1 MPLVHGTLLN
11 KRYKILEELGQGG
24 MGAVYKAIDE
34 NLGVTV
40 AVKENFFLTDEYA
53 CQFQREAKILASL
66 RHPNLPRVLDY
77 FVIEQQGQYLVMDYI
92 EGDDLREW
100 IERKEVISEVEVIQ
114 IGTAICNALIYLHSR
129 QPAIV
134 HRDIKPGNVKIT
146 PDGEVVLVD
155 FGLVKVMLS
164 GEVTSVSARA
174 MTPGYS
180 PPEQYGA
187 APTDTRTDIFSLGA
201 TLYATLTSMIPED
214 SLERATSDVKLTPVR
229 RITPRV
235 SKRLAKVIEKSL
247 EIRFED
253 RYQTAQEFKA
263 ALLKAYDNSPGDK
276 VINDQLGG
284 EDLKEQPIVES
295 SVLTAKS
302 PRKRSATF
310 RWIRHILQS
319 IGAAWFLFSAILLSL
334 LIILFSSALS
344 FDGVSGTSAQ
354 AQASATIT
362 QSNLL
367 AMSGLDEIDIG
378 AVINGR
384 KESQTPIVISAKPSA
399 MTFDMDSLPVS
410 DMDSLPVS
418 EEIIIPPPLPT
429 PTALGGSAGVLAFV
443 SDRSGLPQIWLSDIS
458 RQSEWQ
464 ITDMQDGACQPA
476 WSPDG
481 EQLVFISPCPGK
493 RSTYTGSSLY
503 TIDVDG
509 QNLKR
514 LPPSLEGDYDP
525 AWSPD
530 GTQIAYTSLFNGL
543 PQICLFNLK
552 DLSIECI
559 SDGNYPEH
567 QPAWSKD
574 GTLLAFIRR
583 RYSNEIWI
591 MNPDGSNVRQFSLS
605 GTLEVSSPTWN
616 EDDSVIIFNQQ
627 IVKGNPSPI
636 LMGMRF
642 QDIGKSVAY
651 KISPSDNAD
660 LTYFMNSPDA
670 SPDGYWVAFE
680 YWYDGGN
687 HDIYIL
693 AMPGA
698 NLTRITIDEGNDYDP
713 VWRPLP

>member
-34 NLGVTV
+34 NLSVTV

-53 CQFQREAKILASL
+53 RQFQREAKILAGL

-77 FVIEQQGQYLVMDYI
+77 FVIEKQGQYLVMDYI

-146 PDGEVVLVD
+146 PDGEVILVD
-155 FGLVKVMLS
+155 FGLAKVMLR
-164 GEVTSVSARA
+164 GEDTAVGARA

-201 TLYATLTSMIPED
+201 TLYAALTSVIPED

-229 RITPRV
+229 RINHRV

-263 ALLKAYDNSPGDK
+263 ALLKAYDNSPSDK
-276 VINDQLGG
+276 VINDRLG
-284 EDLKEQPIVES
+284 EKDLKEQPIIEG

-302 PRKRSATF
+302 SRKRSATF
-310 RWIRHILQS
+310 RWIQHILQS
-319 IGAAWFLFSAILLSL
+319 IGAVWLFFSALLLSL
-334 LIILFSSALS
+334 VIVLFSSALS
-344 FDGVSGTSAQ
+344 FGGVTGTPAQ
-354 AQASATIT
+354 AQALSTIT
-362 QSNLL
+362 QSDLL

-378 AVINGR
+378 AVISGS
-384 KESQTPIVISAKPSA
+384 KESQIPIVIPAKPSTLA
-399 MTFDMDSLPVS
+399 LETNPMPVTE
-410 DMDSLPVS
+410 D
-418 EEIIIPPPLPT
+418 IIFPSPLPT
-429 PTALGGSAGVLAFV
+429 PTALGGSAGTLAFV

-458 RQSEWQ
+458 QQSEWQ

-481 EQLVFISPCPGK
+481 KQLVFISPCLGK

-503 TIDVDG
+503 IIDVDG
-509 QNLKR
+509 QNIKR

-530 GTQIAYTSLFNGL
+530 GTKIAYTSLFNGL
-543 PQICLFNLK
+543 PQIFLFNLNSS
-552 DLSIECI
+552 SIECL
-559 SDGNYPEH
+559 SDGSYPER
-567 QPAWSKD
+567 QPAWSTD
-574 GTLLAFIRR
+574 GTMLAFIRR
-583 RYSNEIWI
+583 RYSDEIWI
-591 MNPDGSNVRQFSLS
+591 MNLDGSNVRQFSLS
-605 GTLEVSSPTWN
+605 GTLDVSSPTWN
-616 EDDSVIIFNQQ
+616 EDDSIIIFTQQ
-627 IVKGNPSPI
+627 IVQGNPYPI

-642 QDIGKSVAY
+642 QDMGESAAY

-660 LTYFMNSPDA
+660 VTYFMSSPDA
-670 SPDGYWVAFE
+670 SPDGYWVTFE

-698 NLTRITIDEGNDYDP
+698 NLTRITIDAGNDYDP
-713 VWRPLP
+713 VWRP

>member
-1 MPLVHGTLLN
+1 MKDIVNSVPLKHGTLLN

-53 CQFQREAKILASL
+53 RQFQREAKILANL

-100 IERKEVISEVEVIQ
+100 IKRKEVISEVEVIQ

-155 FGLVKVMLS
+155 FGLVKVMLR

-201 TLYATLTSMIPED
+201 TLYAMLTSMIPED

-229 RITPRV
+229 RINPRV

-284 EDLKEQPIVES
+284 EDLKKQPIIEG

-310 RWIRHILQS
+310 RWIQHIFQS
-319 IGAAWFLFSAILLSL
+319 ISTAWFLFSAILLSL
-334 LIILFSSALS
+334 VIVLFSSALS
-344 FDGVSGTSAQ
+344 FGGVSGTSAQ
-354 AQASATIT
+354 AQALSTIT
-362 QSNLL
+362 QSDLL

-378 AVINGR
+378 AVIDSR
-384 KESQTPIVISAKPSA
+384 KESQIPIVIPSKPSTLA
-399 MTFDMDSLPVS
+399 PGMNLLPVAE
-410 DMDSLPVS
+410 DIILPV
-418 EEIIIPPPLPT
+418 PLPT
-429 PTALGGSAGVLAFV
+429 PTALGGSGGVLAFV

-458 RQSEWQ
+458 RQTEWQ

-481 EQLVFISPCPGK
+481 EQLVFISPCLGK
-493 RSTYTGSSLY
+493 RSTYPGSSLY

-543 PQICLFNLK
+543 PQICLYNLNS
-552 DLSIECI
+552 LSIECL
-559 SDGNYPEH
+559 SDGNYPER
-567 QPAWSKD
+567 QPAWSKN
-574 GTLLAFIRR
+574 GTMLAFVRK
-583 RYSNEIWI
+583 RYSDEIWI
-591 MNPDGSNVRQFSLS
+591 MNPDGSNVRRFSLS
-605 GTLEVSSPTWN
+605 GDLDASSPTWN
-616 EDDSVIIFNQQ
+616 EDDSIVIFTQQ
-627 IVKGNPSPI
+627 IVQGNPYPI

-642 QDIGKSVAY
+642 QDIGKSEAY
-651 KISPSDNAD
+651 KISPSNHAD
-660 LTYFMNSPDA
+660 VTCFMSSPDA